1 METNTTAQ
9 IANELFL
16 ETNKLN
22 IQKQITSD
30 LKFKLL
36 NLHKMNYCMSACIK
50 FTVCSCG
57 KVITN
62 TQLKQHKKSKFHDMN
77 TTE

>member
-1 METNTTAQ
+1 METQTTKQVADR
-9 IANELFL
+9 LCL
-16 ETNKLN
+16 ETTKLN
-22 IQKQITSD
+22 IQKQITAD

-36 NLHKMNYCMSACIK
+36 NLHKINYCMSACIK

-57 KVITN
+57 KVISN
-62 TQLKQHKKSKFHDMN
+62 THLKTHKKSKFHDMN

>member
-9 IANELFL
+9 IADRLCL
-16 ETNKLN
+16 ETTKLN
-22 IQKQITSD
+22 IQKQITAD

-36 NLHKMNYCMSACIK
+36 NLHKMNYCMSACID
-50 FTVCSCG
+50 FTLCSCG
-57 KVITN
+57 KIVVKTN
-62 TQLKQHKKSKFHDMN
+62 LKHHKKSKFHISK